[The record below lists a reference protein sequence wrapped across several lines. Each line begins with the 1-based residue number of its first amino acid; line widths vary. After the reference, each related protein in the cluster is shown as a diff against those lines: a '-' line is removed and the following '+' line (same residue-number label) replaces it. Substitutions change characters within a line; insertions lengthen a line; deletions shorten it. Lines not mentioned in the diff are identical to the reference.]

1 MTSFTRTVCAL
12 PIACW
17 GAAACGL
24 CPGALTLSL
33 ESTATASDA
42 AKIMETRNL
51 EAVVVIENKKLV
63 GIITDRDYTI
73 KLGSHAYPIDTPI
86 NRLMSYPLISID
98 QDADI
103 SVALNLMEKNKIKRL
118 PVISGDTVLGMV
130 GMSDIIV

>member
-1 MTSFTRTVCAL
+1 MQFDPYQKSKKIKDVMS
-12 PIACW
+12 P
-17 GAAACGL
+17 
-24 CPGALTLSL
+24 LTLSL

-86 NRLMSYPLISID
+86 NRLMSYPLISIN
-98 QDADI
+98 QDAEI
-103 SVALNLMEKNKIKRL
+103 SVARSLMEKNKIKRL
-118 PVISGDTVLGMV
+118 PVVSDNVVLGIV
-130 GMSDIIV
+130 TMSDLVD

>member
-1 MTSFTRTVCAL
+1 MQFDPFLKPRKIKDVMNPS
-12 PIACW
+12 
-17 GAAACGL
+17 
-24 CPGALTLSL
+24 TLSL

-42 AKIMETRNL
+42 AKIMETNNL

-98 QDADI
+98 QDAEI
-103 SVALNLMEKNKIKRL
+103 SIALDLMKKNKIKRL
-118 PVISGDTVLGMV
+118 PVVSDEIVLGMV
-130 GMSDIIV
+130 TMNDLVD

>member
-1 MTSFTRTVCAL
+1 MQFDPFQKSKKIKDVMS
-12 PIACW
+12 P
-17 GAAACGL
+17 
-24 CPGALTLSL
+24 LTLSL

-86 NRLMSYPLISID
+86 NRLMSCPLISIN
-98 QDADI
+98 QDAEI
-103 SVALNLMEKNKIKRL
+103 SVARSLMEKNKIKRL
-118 PVISGDTVLGMV
+118 PVVSDNVVLG
-130 GMSDIIV
+130 IVTMTDLVD

>member
-1 MTSFTRTVCAL
+1 MQFDPFQKSKKIKDVMS
-12 PIACW
+12 P
-17 GAAACGL
+17 
-24 CPGALTLSL
+24 LTLSL

-86 NRLMSYPLISID
+86 NRLMSPID
-98 QDADI
+98 HHQPECDEID
-103 SVALNLMEKNKIKRL
+103 
-118 PVISGDTVLGMV
+118 D
-130 GMSDIIV
+130 

>member
-1 MTSFTRTVCAL
+1 MQFDPYQKSKKIKDVMN
-12 PIACW
+12 PS
-17 GAAACGL
+17 
-24 CPGALTLSL
+24 TLYL

-86 NRLMSYPLISID
+86 NRLMSYHLISIN
-98 QDADI
+98 QDAEI
-103 SVALNLMEKNKIKRL
+103 SVARSLMEKNKIKRL
-118 PVISGDTVLGMV
+118 PVVYDNIVLGIV
-130 GMSDIIV
+130 TMSDLID

>member
-1 MTSFTRTVCAL
+1 MQFDPYQKSKKIKDVMS
-12 PIACW
+12 PS
-17 GAAACGL
+17 
-24 CPGALTLSL
+24 TLSL

-86 NRLMSYPLISID
+86 NRLMSCPLISIN
-98 QDADI
+98 QDAEI
-103 SVALNLMEKNKIKRL
+103 SVARSLMEKNKIKRL
-118 PVISGDTVLGMV
+118 PVVSDNIVLG
-130 GMSDIIV
+130 IVTMTDLID

>member
-1 MTSFTRTVCAL
+1 MS
-12 PIACW
+12 P
-17 GAAACGL
+17 
-24 CPGALTLSL
+24 LTLSL

-98 QDADI
+98 QNAEI
-103 SVALNLMEKNKIKRL
+103 TVARNLMEKNKIKRL
-118 PVISGDTVLGMV
+118 PVVCDNTVLGMV
-130 GMSDIIV
+130 TMSDLDI

>member
-1 MTSFTRTVCAL
+1 MQFDPYQKSKKIKDVMN
-12 PIACW
+12 PS
-17 GAAACGL
+17 
-24 CPGALTLSL
+24 TLSL

-98 QDADI
+98 QDAEI
-103 SVALNLMEKNKIKRL
+103 SIALDLMKKNKIKRL
-118 PVISGDTVLGMV
+118 PVVSDEIVLGMV
-130 GMSDIIV
+130 TMNDLID

>member
-1 MTSFTRTVCAL
+1 MQFNPYLKSKKIKDVMTST
-12 PIACW
+12 I
-17 GAAACGL
+17 
-24 CPGALTLSL
+24 LSL

-98 QDADI
+98 QNAEI
-103 SVALNLMEKNKIKRL
+103 SIAIELMKKNKIKRL
-118 PVISGDTVLGMV
+118 PVISDDVVLGMV
-130 GMSDIIV
+130 TMNDLID

>member
-1 MTSFTRTVCAL
+1 MQFDPYQKSKKIKDVMS
-12 PIACW
+12 PS
-17 GAAACGL
+17 
-24 CPGALTLSL
+24 TLSL

-86 NRLMSYPLISID
+86 NRLMSYPLISIN
-98 QDADI
+98 QDAEI
-103 SVALNLMEKNKIKRL
+103 SLARSLMEKNKIKRL
-118 PVISGDTVLGMV
+118 PVVSDDTVLGMV
-130 GMSDIIV
+130 TMSDLVD

>member
-1 MTSFTRTVCAL
+1 MQFDPYQKSKKIKDVMN
-12 PIACW
+12 PS
-17 GAAACGL
+17 
-24 CPGALTLSL
+24 TLSL

-86 NRLMSYPLISID
+86 NRLMSCPLISIN
-98 QDADI
+98 QDAEI
-103 SVALNLMEKNKIKRL
+103 SVARSLMEKNKIKRL
-118 PVISGDTVLGMV
+118 PVVSDNTVLGIV
-130 GMSDIIV
+130 TMSDLID

>member
-1 MTSFTRTVCAL
+1 MQFDPYQKSKKIKDVMS
-12 PIACW
+12 P
-17 GAAACGL
+17 
-24 CPGALTLSL
+24 LTLSL

-86 NRLMSYPLISID
+86 NRLMSYPLISIN
-98 QDADI
+98 QDAEI
-103 SVALNLMEKNKIKRL
+103 SVARSLMEKNKIKRL
-118 PVISGDTVLGMV
+118 PVVSDNIVLGIV
-130 GMSDIIV
+130 TMSDLVD

>member
-1 MTSFTRTVCAL
+1 MQFDPYQKSKKIKDVMS
-12 PIACW
+12 P
-17 GAAACGL
+17 
-24 CPGALTLSL
+24 LTLSL

-86 NRLMSYPLISID
+86 NRLMSCPLISIN
-98 QDADI
+98 QDAEI
-103 SVALNLMEKNKIKRL
+103 SVARSLMEKNKIKRL
-118 PVISGDTVLGMV
+118 PVVSDDVVLGMV
-130 GMSDIIV
+130 TMNDLAD

>member
-1 MTSFTRTVCAL
+1 MQFDPYQKSKKIKDVMS
-12 PIACW
+12 P
-17 GAAACGL
+17 
-24 CPGALTLSL
+24 LTLSL

-86 NRLMSYPLISID
+86 NRLMSYPLISIN
-98 QDADI
+98 QDAEI
-103 SVALNLMEKNKIKRL
+103 SVARSLMEKNKIKRL
-118 PVISGDTVLGMV
+118 PVVSDNIVLGIV
-130 GMSDIIV
+130 TMSDLID